1 MNKEEFDINQELE
14 QMRRDYADLKERFD
28 KQQIINDHLMEKAF
42 KADVRWLSWDKNS
55 AIIASALGIPTCIV
69 LSIIKKLE
77 WWIPVAGTLFVLIVL
92 WAMLR
97 LYRNL
102 SQDTLYTE
110 NVLSATKKVKRFKMQ
125 YQRFFFASYSAA
137 VILFGSYL
145 PTIYHSW
152 SDPAQGTK
160 MVAIGCILLVSLFV
174 LGYLYY
180 KRLMKACNSILE
192 RLESK

>member
-110 NVLSATKKVKRFKMQ
+110 DVLSATKKVKRFKMQ